1 MLIEAINIEHR
12 FGSRAVLSG
21 FSHAFSTG
29 SIAIVG
35 PSGSGK
41 TTLLCILG
49 GLLRPSSGELRV
61 DGHAVSAKWSD
72 RVAWVPQSP
81 VASMRRTAL
90 ENIVQGGLNRPSS
103 RRVAIEDAAS
113 IAADLALN
121 DVMRRPARL
130 LSGGEL
136 QRVAIGRALNT
147 RLPVIC
153 ADEPTGQL
161 DARTTRQVL
170 DCMFTALRNHD
181 RLVLIATHDEEV
193 WKRCDSVI
201 EISRQ

>member
-1 MLIEAINIEHR
+1 MLIEALNIEHR
-12 FGSRAVLSG
+12 FGSHTVLAG
-21 FSHAFSTG
+21 FSRCFSAGNT
-29 SIAIVG
+29 AIVG

-49 GLLRPSSGELRV
+49 GLLRPSSGEIRFE
-61 DGHAVSAKWSD
+61 GRAVRANWSE

-81 VASMRRTAL
+81 IAAMRRTAI
-90 ENIVQGGLNRPSS
+90 ENIAQGGLNRPTS
-103 RRVAIEDAAS
+103 RSVALEEAAS
-113 IAADLALN
+113 IAADLALG
-121 DVMRRPARL
+121 DVLHRPARL

-161 DARTTRQVL
+161 DAGTTRQVL
-170 DCMFTALRNHD
+170 DCMFSALRDDN

-201 EISRQ
+201 EITRN